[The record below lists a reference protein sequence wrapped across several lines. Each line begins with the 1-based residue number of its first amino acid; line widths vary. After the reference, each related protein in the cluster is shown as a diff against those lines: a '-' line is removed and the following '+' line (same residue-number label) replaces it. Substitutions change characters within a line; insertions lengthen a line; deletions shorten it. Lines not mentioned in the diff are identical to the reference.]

1 MRIPL
6 VYQLPTWLTCVLFV
20 VVLLAALEGGYRRGL
35 RRRDLWKDADAGGGQ
50 VVLTSM
56 FALLGL
62 LLAFTYAF
70 TVSRH
75 EGRKH
80 AVITEANALGTAFLR
95 AGLVAEPGR
104 SELKK
109 ALLDYGRTRIVP
121 PGVELTD
128 AKIRELIH
136 RSVQAQAKLW
146 PATERI
152 IHRKPP
158 GPIEASLVAAINEVI
173 DMHTIR
179 AVAVVDRLPQVV
191 LWMQLFIAAASLAV
205 AGFNAGLS
213 GRMSRW
219 RMTAL
224 TFVLTAVI
232 IVIIDFD
239 MPQRGFI
246 RVSQEP
252 LVTVIRDMEAD
263 LAK

>member
-1 MRIPL
+1 MRIPFL
-6 VYQLPTWLTCVLFV
+6 YELPTWVTGAFFV
-20 VVLLAALEGGYRRGL
+20 VILLAALEAGYRIGL
-35 RRRDLWKDADAGGGQ
+35 RRRDLWKDADTGGGQ

-62 LLAFTYAF
+62 ILAFTYAF

-75 EGRKH
+75 EARKQV
-80 AVITEANALGTAFLR
+80 VIAEANALGTAFLR

-109 ALLDYGRTRIVP
+109 ALLDYARTRTIA
-121 PGVELTD
+121 PGIELTD
-128 AKIRELIH
+128 ARIRELIQ
-136 RSVQAQAKLW
+136 RSLQAQAKLW

-152 IHRKPP
+152 IQIKPP

-173 DMHTIR
+173 DIHTTR
-179 AVAVVDRLPQVV
+179 MVAVYDRLPQVV
-191 LWMQLFIAAASLAV
+191 LWMQLFIAVASLAV

-224 TFVLTAVI
+224 TLVLTAVI

-239 MPQRGFI
+239 MPQSGFI
-246 RVSQEP
+246 RVSHEA